1 MSRGSSSW
9 LGVSCAL
16 LLSGATLLAAE
27 GIQIV
32 PLVRDGA
39 VLVSLE
45 FADGFTEDV
54 GAAIHSGLR
63 TTFTYNVEL
72 RLEVPAWIDR
82 TVSSATVT
90 NTVEYDNLTRRY
102 TVMRTINGRVEETEV
117 TEDRARVR
125 QLLMTFRGL
134 RMFSVSDL
142 EANRD
147 YYVRV
152 RATMRPHNALFA
164 WPFDRGILG
173 QARFTFIP

>member
-1 MSRGSSSW
+1 M
-9 LGVSCAL
+9 
-16 LLSGATLLAAE
+16 SGATLLAAE
-27 GIQIV
+27 GLRVV

-72 RLEVPAWIDR
+72 RLEVPAWVDR
-82 TVSSATVT
+82 TVSSATVST
-90 NTVEYDNLTRRY
+90 TVEYDNLTRRY
-102 TVMRTINGRVEETEV
+102 TVMRTINGRVEDTQV
-117 TEDRARVR
+117 TEEQALVR
-125 QLLMTFRGL
+125 QLLMTFREL
-134 RMFSVSDL
+134 RIFPASEL
-142 EANRD
+142 EPNRD